1 MLGEHAVALRSGER
15 PRWQLDLVFLLIGL
29 SAFLTLT
36 LYQIEL
42 PGLHTDEAM
51 EVLPAMQL
59 LRGQP
64 VECYKDVCLNLF
76 GLRLPVMIY
85 EYIAAINAY
94 LVLPFFALLGI
105 NVPALRAL
113 PIAQSAAA
121 LVFVYLFAREFLNQR
136 VAVVAL
142 FLLAVNPSFVFWS
155 RQGVFVTIVTIPLS
169 MIGVWALWRWIR
181 RCQAGYLYLAA
192 LLFGLGVSAKLL
204 SWWVIA
210 GIGGAA
216 ILLNLDRVRDSV
228 RQRSLAPL
236 GLPLDWKQIVIA
248 ALLFMI
254 GLAPVIIFNVETGS
268 TIHYIRDNLFGSSY
282 YDVDNTQ
289 VGENLRER
297 IKELGSVINGETFFY
312 LAGKPYASWRYR
324 SVFLFAVGILLFSA
338 LLRPTDTSRETTQAI
353 APLAAW
359 STIATVLL
367 SSYLLLRFAGLEI
380 QPWYSWTTALALPA
394 TLIGTWVHTR
404 RTGSRLIL
412 QEQWRIALRLLG
424 VGLITAILFIFFVY
438 LSWKLAKWKGP
449 QIYVAAVLALLLAP
463 WLSARREAKTVWFP
477 LFVLAIALVGS
488 AFTPTGLLFTHLAIL
503 MPWPVL
509 VVATAVDLVARRS
522 GLDRLNLNKLL
533 KAQGTPNHRTWM
545 SIASLG
551 TLVVLALTSMLIY
564 DDLRVDIAYH
574 RDLALIGGIAD
585 HTSASYKLVRYL
597 QEQGITR
604 TAAMDWGIQ
613 DVVQFLSEG
622 KLNPPQLSS
631 YEDPQQEDA
640 AFSLRV
646 QEQLQDPETVYIFHV
661 GAVFGNRWETFQEL
675 VRATGRT
682 PVEIK
687 VIHDQAAM
695 PIYRLVRVPPS
706 TD

>member
-1 MLGEHAVALRSGER
+1 VLGKHAVALRANER
-15 PRWQLDLVFLLIGL
+15 PGWQIDLVFLLVGL
-29 SAFLTLT
+29 SAFLILA

-64 VECYKDVCLNLF
+64 VECYKDVCLDLF

-85 EYIAAINAY
+85 EYIAAVNAY

-113 PIAQSAAA
+113 PIAQSAVA
-121 LVFVYLFAREFLNQR
+121 LVFVYLFAREFLNR
-136 VAVVAL
+136 RIAVVAL

-169 MIGVWALWRWIR
+169 MIGLWALWRWIR
-181 RCQAGYLYLAA
+181 RCQAIYLYLAA

-216 ILLNLDRVRDSV
+216 ALLNLDRVRNCV
-228 RQRSLAPL
+228 RQRSLTPL
-236 GLPLDWKQIVIA
+236 GLPLSWKQIAIA
-248 ALLFMI
+248 ALLFLV
-254 GLAPVIIFNVETGS
+254 GLAPVIVFNVKTGS
-268 TIHYIRDNLFGSSY
+268 TIHYVRDNLFGSSY
-282 YDVDNTQ
+282 YDIDNSR

-324 SVFLFAVGILLFSA
+324 SVFLFAVGTLLFSV
-338 LLRPTDTSRETTQAI
+338 LLRRTDASGGTTQAVE
-353 APLAAW
+353 PLAAW
-359 STIATVLL
+359 STFAVIVL
-367 SSYLLLRFAGLEI
+367 SSYLILRFVDLETR
-380 QPWYSWTTALALPA
+380 QWYGWTLALAPPA
-394 TLIGTWVHTR
+394 ALVGTWVHAR
-404 RTGSRLIL
+404 RTGSRATPRT
-412 QEQWRIALRLLG
+412 EWRIALKLLG
-424 VGLITAILFIFFVY
+424 LGLVAAIFFIFFVY
-438 LSWKLAKWKGP
+438 LSWKLAKWQSP
-449 QIYVAAVLALLLAP
+449 QLYVTAVLALLLAP
-463 WLSARREAKTVWFP
+463 WLSARQEAKTVWFP
-477 LFVLAIALVGS
+477 LLVLAIALVGS

-503 MPWPVL
+503 MPWPIL

-522 GLDRLNLNKLL
+522 GLDRLNLSRLR
-533 KAQGTPNHRTWM
+533 GGDTPKSRAWATA
-545 SIASLG
+545 ASLG
-551 TLVVLALTSMLIY
+551 TLIVLALTGMLVY

-574 RDLALIGGIAD
+574 RDLAVIGGIAD
-585 HTSASYKLVRYL
+585 HTSASYNLVNYL
-597 QEQGITR
+597 QQEEITQ

-622 KLNPPQLSS
+622 QLNPPQLSS

-646 QEQLQDPETVYIFHV
+646 QEQLENPETVYIFHV
-661 GAVFGNRWETFQEL
+661 GAVFENRWETFQEL
-675 VRATGRT
+675 VLQTGRT

-687 VIHDQAAM
+687 VIHDRAAM
-695 PIYRLVRVPPS
+695 PIYRLVRVPAD